1 MSIPPMQ
8 SPSASLPLDSTQER
22 AVAGVGLPKRVRL
35 IGVPLDL
42 GAARRGV
49 DMGPSALRIAELA
62 STLERLGHIVSDDG
76 NLAVPQRETLTAGG
90 ELGAI
95 TEICR
100 ELANRTAAAIRA
112 GEFPIVL
119 GGDHSLAAGSVA
131 GAASAMA
138 DGGERLGVI
147 WLDAHSDLNTPA
159 TTVSGNVH
167 GMPAAH
173 LLGEG
178 HVALASIASRPPA
191 VLPEHLVYIG
201 LRDLDPPE
209 RALIHRRAIK
219 AYTMRDIDERGLTAI
234 MREAIT
240 VASAGTGGLYL
251 SCDADWV
258 DPSEAPG
265 VGTPVPGGATFR
277 EAHLA
282 MEMLADSGRLIG
294 MDFVEINPVLDRMN
308 SSARLGVQ
316 LIASALGKRTL

>member
-1 MSIPPMQ
+1 MTNFRNVPAMKN
-8 SPSASLPLDSTQER
+8 TMER
-22 AVAGVGLPKRVRL
+22 AVAGVGLARHVRI

-49 DMGPSALRIAELA
+49 DMGPSALRVADLA
-62 STLERLGHIVSDDG
+62 RTLELLGHAVSDDG
-76 NLAVPQRETLTAGG
+76 NLAVPQRETSGGGAG
-90 ELGAI
+90 EMARI
-95 TEICR
+95 TEVCR
-100 ELANRTAAAIRA
+100 VLANHTAQAIRA
-112 GEFPIVL
+112 GEFPLVL

-131 GAASAMA
+131 GAATAVA
-138 DGGERLGVI
+138 EQGGKLGVI
-147 WLDAHSDLNTPA
+147 WLDAHGDLNTPA
-159 TTVSGNVH
+159 TSVSGNVH

-178 HVALASIASRPPA
+178 DPIMSTLSKPSPA
-191 VLPEHLVYIG
+191 VLPEHLVYVG

-209 RALIHRRAIK
+209 RALIHRRGVA

-234 MREAIT
+234 MREAIAK
-240 VASAGTGGLYL
+240 ASAGTDGIYL

-282 MEMLADSGRLIG
+282 MEMLADSGRLVG
-294 MDFVEINPVLDRMN
+294 MDFVEINPVLDRVN
-308 SSARLGVQ
+308 SSAMLGVQ